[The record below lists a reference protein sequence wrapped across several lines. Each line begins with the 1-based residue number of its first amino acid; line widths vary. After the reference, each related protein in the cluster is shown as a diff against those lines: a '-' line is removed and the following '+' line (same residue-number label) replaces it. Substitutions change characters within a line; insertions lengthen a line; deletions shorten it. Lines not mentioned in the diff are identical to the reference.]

1 MTIFDHGGVHTY
13 IENNFERTK
22 KINPNI
28 VWFPKSKVDS
38 NELSVFLS
46 ARDFALIQT

>member
-13 IENNFERTK
+13 ISNNLERTK
-22 KINPNI
+22 KINWNT

-38 NELSVFLS
+38 NELNVFFR
-46 ARDFALIQT
+46 ARDFALVQT